1 MSSAAPYR
9 ERYGVGF
16 CGRVGAKRTM
26 DSVEIRGVHCRCI
39 LGILARERRVTQR
52 VRLDV
57 ELSLDLERAGKS
69 GRIAH
74 TVDYSRATTEIIA
87 LLKFR
92 CYQLL
97 EMAAEESAGWLFAAY
112 PAVQRVALHITKPQA
127 LTGQAEAGGV
137 RITRQRPP
145 EAVRIRTAF
154 GFVEPQLET
163 SEAIISVVRLEPGAT
178 LSLEALGASSAL
190 ITPLTPRLESTR
202 PLHAHEPTRLSA
214 SEHCTN
220 RDTGPGALVLC
231 AERAPGSTPG
241 A

>member
-1 MSSAAPYR
+1 
-9 ERYGVGF
+9 
-16 CGRVGAKRTM
+16 M

-52 VRLDV
+52 VRLDA

-87 LLKFR
+87 LLQFR

-97 EMAAEESAGWLFAAY
+97 EMAAEECAGWLFAAY
-112 PAVQRVALHITKPQA
+112 PAVQRVSLHITKPQA
-127 LTGQAEAGGV
+127 LTGRAEAGGV
-137 RITRQRPP
+137 RITRPRPP
-145 EAVRIRTAF
+145 EAVRVQTPF
-154 GFVEPQLET
+154 GVIEPQLET
-163 SEAIISVVRLEPGAT
+163 SESTISLVRLEPGAT

-190 ITPLTPRLESTR
+190 ITPLTPKLESSR
-202 PLHAHEPTRLSA
+202 LLQAHEPVRLRG

-220 RDTGPGALVLC
+220 RDTTAGALVIC
-231 AERAPGSTPG
+231 AERAARTD
-241 A
+241 ARA